1 MRIALVCTP
10 HVDPTLRL
18 AAQMG
23 ATEVV
28 ARYPA
33 HLGRTLDDMVAEAKG
48 HGLAI
53 SIVESYIP
61 HDELT
66 HGREGR
72 TRQLAG
78 FIDLV
83 RDMAWLGVEILC
95 SNFMPDDDWTR
106 TTTTAPERGGALA
119 TAFDAADLDPSPG
132 RGGPITAARLWDNL
146 AWSLDRIVPLAEK
159 EGVKLALHPDDPP
172 MSPLKHQERIVIHP
186 RRSSECFG

>member
-10 HVDPTLRL
+10 HVDSTLRL

-53 SIVESYIP
+53 SIVEGYIP

-72 TRQLAG
+72 ERQLAG

-106 TTTTAPERGGALA
+106 TTTTAAERGGALA
-119 TAFDAADLDPSPG
+119 TAFTGVTRSWTAHRLGRARADP
-132 RGGPITAARLWDNL
+132 
-146 AWSLDRIVPLAEK
+146 
-159 EGVKLALHPDDPP
+159 
-172 MSPLKHQERIVIHP
+172 
-186 RRSSECFG
+186 

>member
-1 MRIALVCTP
+1 ME
-10 HVDPTLRL
+10 
-18 AAQMG
+18 G
-23 ATEVV
+23 
-28 ARYPA
+28 
-33 HLGRTLDDMVAEAKG
+33 
-48 HGLAI
+48 
-53 SIVESYIP
+53 YIP

-72 TRQLAG
+72 ERQLAG

-95 SNFMPDDDWTR
+95 SNLMPDDDWTR

-146 AWSLDRIVPLAEK
+146 AWFLDRIVPLAEK